1 MMNNA
6 TENMGLSHGDM
17 QVIQT
22 ASDRGIVVVCNP
34 YLRCGHKFIPVHL
47 KFSWDNQLEAIW
59 EMDAP
64 LNSLLVD
71 ASRIGGK
78 KPNKAAVVAKLDE
91 ELAILQ
97 KKLMELQAAKEEVS
111 NS

>member
-1 MMNNA
+1 MMNTA
-6 TENMGLSHGDM
+6 TENMVLHGDM

-22 ASDRGIVVVCNP
+22 ASDRGIVVVYNP
-34 YLRCGHKFIPVHL
+34 SLRCAHKFIPVHL
-47 KFSWDNQLEAIW
+47 KFSWDNQLEDIW
-59 EMDAP
+59 EMDVP

-71 ASRIGGK
+71 GSRIGAK

-91 ELAILQ
+91 ELAALQ
-97 KKLMELQAAKEEVS
+97 KKLIELQAAKEEVS

>member
-6 TENMGLSHGDM
+6 TENMVLYGDV

-22 ASDRGIVVVCNP
+22 ASDRGIVVVYNP
-34 YLRCGHKFIPVHL
+34 SLRCAHKFIPVHL

-59 EMDAP
+59 EMDVP

-71 ASRIGGK
+71 ASRIGAK

-91 ELAILQ
+91 ELAVLQ
-97 KKLMELQAAKEEVS
+97 KKMDELKAAKEEVS
-111 NS
+111 SS